1 MTNVNLLPRITLHDV
16 WVMGTAP
23 DAGCPWLAGPRA
35 KDHRIFLNQRESNMV
50 RTYIGK
56 TLEKP
61 SIDELESW
69 GVDLDLA
76 KEVNTAMIAGD
87 ISEDQEAM
95 LLMRFVKIKMDR
107 AYLREALQKS

>member
-1 MTNVNLLPRITLHDV
+1 
-16 WVMGTAP
+16 
-23 DAGCPWLAGPRA
+23 
-35 KDHRIFLNQRESNMV
+35 MV

-61 SIDELESW
+61 SIDELEAW

-95 LLMRFVKIKMDR
+95 LLTRFVKIKMDR
-107 AYLREALQKS
+107 AYLTEVLQKS

>member
-1 MTNVNLLPRITLHDV
+1 
-16 WVMGTAP
+16 
-23 DAGCPWLAGPRA
+23 
-35 KDHRIFLNQRESNMV
+35 MV

-61 SIDELESW
+61 SIKKLEKW

-107 AYLREALQKS
+107 AYLRGLFQKS

>member
-1 MTNVNLLPRITLHDV
+1 
-16 WVMGTAP
+16 
-23 DAGCPWLAGPRA
+23 
-35 KDHRIFLNQRESNMV
+35 MV

-61 SIDELESW
+61 SIDELEAW

-95 LLMRFVKIKMDR
+95 LLMRFVKIKMDQSCTC
-107 AYLREALQKS
+107 EALQSP

>member
-1 MTNVNLLPRITLHDV
+1 
-16 WVMGTAP
+16 
-23 DAGCPWLAGPRA
+23 
-35 KDHRIFLNQRESNMV
+35 MV

-61 SIDELESW
+61 SIDELEAW

>member
-1 MTNVNLLPRITLHDV
+1 
-16 WVMGTAP
+16 
-23 DAGCPWLAGPRA
+23 
-35 KDHRIFLNQRESNMV
+35 MV

-61 SIDELESW
+61 SIDELEAW

-87 ISEDQEAM
+87 ISEEQEAM

>member
-1 MTNVNLLPRITLHDV
+1 
-16 WVMGTAP
+16 
-23 DAGCPWLAGPRA
+23 
-35 KDHRIFLNQRESNMV
+35 MV
-50 RTYIGK
+50 RTYIGT

-61 SIDELESW
+61 SIKKLEKW

-87 ISEDQEAM
+87 IREDQEAM

-107 AYLREALQKS
+107 AYLRGLFEKS

>member
-1 MTNVNLLPRITLHDV
+1 
-16 WVMGTAP
+16 
-23 DAGCPWLAGPRA
+23 
-35 KDHRIFLNQRESNMV
+35 MV

-61 SIDELESW
+61 SIDELERW

-107 AYLREALQKS
+107 AYLRGLFEKS

>member
-1 MTNVNLLPRITLHDV
+1 
-16 WVMGTAP
+16 MGTAS

-35 KDHRIFLNQRESNMV
+35 KDHRIFLNQQESNMG
-50 RTYIGK
+50 RFYIGK
-56 TLEKP
+56 TLERP
-61 SIDELESW
+61 SIDDLEKW

-95 LLMRFVKIKMDR
+95 LLTRFVKIKMDR
-107 AYLREALQKS
+107 AYLTEVLQKS

>member
-1 MTNVNLLPRITLHDV
+1 
-16 WVMGTAP
+16 
-23 DAGCPWLAGPRA
+23 
-35 KDHRIFLNQRESNMV
+35 MV

-61 SIDELESW
+61 SIDELERW

-87 ISEDQEAM
+87 ISEEQEAM

-107 AYLREALQKS
+107 AYLTEVLQKS

>member
-1 MTNVNLLPRITLHDV
+1 
-16 WVMGTAP
+16 
-23 DAGCPWLAGPRA
+23 
-35 KDHRIFLNQRESNMV
+35 MV

-61 SIDELESW
+61 SIDELEAW

-95 LLMRFVKIKMDR
+95 LLTRFVKIKMDR

>member
-1 MTNVNLLPRITLHDV
+1 
-16 WVMGTAP
+16 
-23 DAGCPWLAGPRA
+23 
-35 KDHRIFLNQRESNMV
+35 MV
-50 RTYIGK
+50 RTYIGT

-61 SIDELESW
+61 SIKKLEKW

-87 ISEDQEAM
+87 ISEEQEAM

-107 AYLREALQKS
+107 AYLRGLFEKS

>member
-1 MTNVNLLPRITLHDV
+1 
-16 WVMGTAP
+16 
-23 DAGCPWLAGPRA
+23 
-35 KDHRIFLNQRESNMV
+35 MV

-56 TLEKP
+56 ILEKP
-61 SIDELESW
+61 SIDELEAW

>member
-1 MTNVNLLPRITLHDV
+1 
-16 WVMGTAP
+16 
-23 DAGCPWLAGPRA
+23 
-35 KDHRIFLNQRESNMV
+35 MV

-61 SIDELESW
+61 SIDELERW

-95 LLMRFVKIKMDR
+95 LLKRLVKIKMDR

>member
-1 MTNVNLLPRITLHDV
+1 
-16 WVMGTAP
+16 
-23 DAGCPWLAGPRA
+23 
-35 KDHRIFLNQRESNMV
+35 MV

-61 SIDELESW
+61 SIDELERW

-87 ISEDQEAM
+87 ISEEQEAM

-107 AYLREALQKS
+107 AYLRGLFEKS

>member
-1 MTNVNLLPRITLHDV
+1 
-16 WVMGTAP
+16 
-23 DAGCPWLAGPRA
+23 
-35 KDHRIFLNQRESNMV
+35 MV
-50 RTYIGK
+50 RTYIGT

-61 SIDELESW
+61 SIKKLEKW

-107 AYLREALQKS
+107 AYLTEVLQKS

>member
-1 MTNVNLLPRITLHDV
+1 
-16 WVMGTAP
+16 MGTAS

-35 KDHRIFLNQRESNMV
+35 KDHRIFLNQQESNMV

-61 SIDELESW
+61 SIDELEAW